1 MTPALRRLKR
11 RPEFLSVAKAGI
23 SWATP
28 GLVLQAR
35 RRPEPAAGPAIG
47 VGFTASRKVGNAVAR
62 NRARRRLRA
71 LAAKILPGAG
81 KPGVD
86 YVLIARGGT
95 LKRPYIALT
104 EDLKTAL
111 ERVCRGAQGQVR
123 SKRRGRDRGRNPKRD
138 RRDQGRK

>member
-1 MTPALRRLKR
+1 M
-11 RPEFLSVAKAGI
+11 
-23 SWATP
+23 TP

-35 RRPEPAAGPAIG
+35 CRPEPDAGPSIG

-71 LAAKILPGAG
+71 LAAEILPRAG

-95 LKRPYIALT
+95 LKRPHIGLT

-111 ERVCRGAQGQVR
+111 AQVCRGGR
-123 SKRRGRDRGRNPKRD
+123 GRKPGRDRRK
-138 RRDQGRK
+138 QGRA

>member
-1 MTPALRRLKR
+1 MTPNLRRLKK
-11 RPEFLSVAKAGI
+11 RPEFLGVAKAGS
-23 SWATP
+23 SWVSP

-35 RRPEPAAGPAIG
+35 RRPEPDTGPAIG

-71 LAAKILPGAG
+71 LAAEILPRAG

-95 LKRPYIALT
+95 LKRTHIELT

-111 ERVCRGAQGQVR
+111 AQVCRGAGG
-123 SKRRGRDRGRNPKRD
+123 RGRKPGRDWRK
-138 RRDQGRK
+138 QGHA